1 MTQYDRSYCYGGIE
15 FFFGNESARG
25 LSMSNRVLNFIREN
39 ALFLIVLSAIILA
52 FVLLR
57 TKGDDMAS
65 MDEFE
70 ARITAGQP
78 VVIEFY
84 SNT

>member
-1 MTQYDRSYCYGGIE
+1 
-15 FFFGNESARG
+15 
-25 LSMSNRVLNFIREN
+25 MSNRVLNLIREN
-39 ALFLIVLSAIILA
+39 ALFLIVLSAIVLA
-52 FVLLR
+52 FILLR
-57 TKGDDMAS
+57 TTGDNVAS

-70 ARITAGQP
+70 ARISAGQP

>member
-1 MTQYDRSYCYGGIE
+1 
-15 FFFGNESARG
+15 
-25 LSMSNRVLNFIREN
+25 MSNRVLNFIREN
-39 ALFLIVLSAIILA
+39 ALFLIVLSAIVLA

-57 TKGDDMAS
+57 TKGDDMAL